1 MKITFNET
9 HPELLDGEMFL
20 TNIHKYDDESVYRSI
35 GYNTKRKGNI
45 AYTID
50 GEISKSS
57 FPVFINKKEYDEVQK
72 KFRLEK

>member
-1 MKITFNET
+1 MNFNET

-20 TNIHKYDDESVYRSI
+20 TNIYKYNNELHYYSI

-45 AYTID
+45 AYTTD
-50 GEISKSS
+50 GEISKHS
-57 FPVFINKKEYDEVQK
+57 FPVFIDKKEYDEVQK